1 MEDSKIIELF
11 FARSEDAVKQLSAK
25 YGSVCMKTAYNILGN
40 QEDSEEC
47 VNDSYL
53 AVWNT
58 VPPKSPNPL
67 IAFLLR
73 IVRNISINRYE
84 YNHAEKRI
92 GNYQECLEEFAWCV
106 SGKDTLEEQY
116 DASLLASYIGEFL
129 NTLNKTNRLIFVR
142 RYWYMDSY
150 SDIAK
155 WTGLRENAVRT
166 RLSRQRDA
174 LKTFLMKRG
183 VIL

>member
-11 FARSEDAVKQLSAK
+11 FARSEDAIKQLSNK
-25 YGSVCMKTAYNILGN
+25 YEKLCIKTAYNILGN

-58 VPPKSPNPL
+58 VPPKNPNPL
-67 IAFLLR
+67 LTFLLK
-73 IVRNISINRYE
+73 IVRNISINRYA
-84 YNHAEKRI
+84 YNHAQKRA
-92 GNYQECLEEFAWCV
+92 GNYQECLDEFAWCV
-106 SGKDTLEEQY
+106 SVQDTPEEQY
-116 DASLLASYIGEFL
+116 DASLLTSYISEFL

-183 VIL
+183 VNL